1 MAKLDQ
7 ILSKATEIGASDVH
21 ISVNNPPLFR
31 LLGELK
37 KFKTQPFSEVLTKAL
52 LFEILTPEMK
62 EKLQKDLQCDF
73 SYEIPSVA
81 RYRANVFWQ
90 RLGLDGSFR
99 IIPFRIPTLEELG
112 LPKVVRTI
120 LEYHQGLI
128 LVTGATGHGKSTTL
142 ASMVDYLN
150 ETKPHHILSIEDP
163 IEFVQSVNKKGVVNQ
178 RQVGR
183 DTLSFPNA
191 LRGALREDPDII
203 IIGELRDPETISLAL
218 TAAETGHLV
227 IGTMSTS
234 NAQKTVDRLIDSF
247 PPEQQNQVRTML
259 ADSIKG
265 VVTQRLIKDKEG
277 KKRVLAAEIMV
288 GTVPVA
294 TIIRDSK
301 TFQIPSLIQT
311 GKKVGMQLMDESLM
325 QLLKAGLISPEAA
338 ASNATNKKRF
348 LSGSQ
353 VDIHT

>member
-21 ISVNNPPLFR
+21 IAVNNPPLYR
-31 LLGELK
+31 HLGELK
-37 KFKTQPFSEVLTKAL
+37 KFKTQPFSEALTKAL
-52 LFEILTPEMK
+52 LFEILTSEMK
-62 EKLQKDLQCDF
+62 RKIEKDLQCDF
-73 SYEIPSVA
+73 SYEIPEVA
-81 RYRANVFWQ
+81 RYRVNVFCQ

-99 IIPFRIPTLEELG
+99 IIPFKIPSLEELG
-112 LPKVVRTI
+112 LPKVVKTI

-163 IEFVQSVNKKGVVNQ
+163 IEFVHSVSKQGVVNQ

-183 DTLSFPNA
+183 DTLSFPTA

-234 NAQKTVDRLIDSF
+234 NAQKTIDRLIDSF

-259 ADSIKG
+259 ADSIRG
-265 VVTQRLIKDKEG
+265 IVTQRLIKNKEG
-277 KKRVLAAEIMV
+277 KKRVLATEIMV

-294 TIIRDSK
+294 GIIRDNK

-311 GKKVGMQLMDESLM
+311 GKKAGMQLMDESLM
-325 QLLKAGLISPEAA
+325 QLLKDGLISQEAA
-338 ASNATNKKRF
+338 YSNAASKKSF
-348 LSGSQ
+348 
-353 VDIHT
+353 

>member
-1 MAKLDQ
+1 MAALDQ

-21 ISVNNPPLFR
+21 ISVNNPPLYR
-31 LLGELK
+31 HLGELK
-37 KFKTQPFSEVLTKAL
+37 KFKAKPFSKALTKAL

-62 EKLQKDLQCDF
+62 QQLEKDLQCDF

-81 RYRANVFWQ
+81 RYRANVFCQ

-99 IIPFRIPTLEELG
+99 IIPFQIPSLEELG
-112 LPKVVRTI
+112 LPKVVKTI
-120 LEYHQGLI
+120 LEHHQGLI
-128 LVTGATGHGKSTTL
+128 LITGATGQGKSTTL

-163 IEFVQSVNKKGVVNQ
+163 IEFVQSVSKKGVVNQ

-183 DTLSFPNA
+183 DTLSFLNA
-191 LRGALREDPDII
+191 LKGALREDPDII

-234 NAQKTVDRLIDSF
+234 NAQKTIDRTIDSF
-247 PPEQQNQVRTML
+247 PPDQQNQVRTML
-259 ADSIKG
+259 AASIKG
-265 VVTQRLIKDKEG
+265 IVTQRLIKDKEG
-277 KKRVLAAEIMV
+277 KKRVLATEIMV

-294 TIIRDSK
+294 AIIRDNK

-311 GKKVGMQLMDESLM
+311 GKKVGMQLLDESLM
-325 QLLKAGLISPEAA
+325 QLVKDDLISPEAA
-338 ASNATNKKRF
+338 CSNGANKKSF
-348 LSGSQ
+348 
-353 VDIHT
+353 

>member
-7 ILSKATEIGASDVH
+7 ILIKAAEIGASDVH
-21 ISVNNPPLFR
+21 IAVNNPPLYR
-31 LLGELK
+31 HVGELK
-37 KFKTQPFSEVLTKAL
+37 KFKTQPFSKDMTKAL
-52 LFEILTPEMK
+52 LFEILTSEMK
-62 EKLQKDLQCDF
+62 QRIEKDLQCDF
-73 SYEIPSVA
+73 SYEIPGVA
-81 RYRANVFWQ
+81 RYRANVFCQ

-99 IIPFRIPTLEELG
+99 IIPFKIPSLEELG
-112 LPKVVRTI
+112 LPKVVKTI
-120 LEYHQGLI
+120 LEHHQGLI
-128 LVTGATGHGKSTTL
+128 LITGATGHGKSTTL

-150 ETKPHHILSIEDP
+150 ETKSHHILSIEDP
-163 IEFVQSVNKKGVVNQ
+163 IEFVHSVSKKGVVNQ
-178 RQVGR
+178 RQVDR
-183 DTLSFPNA
+183 DTLSFQNA

-234 NAQKTVDRLIDSF
+234 NAQKTIDRLIDSF

-265 VVTQRLIKDKEG
+265 IVTQRLIKSKEG
-277 KKRVLAAEIMV
+277 RKRVLATEIMV

-294 TIIRDSK
+294 GIIRDKK

-325 QLLKAGLISPEAA
+325 QLLKDGLISQEAA
-338 ASNATNKKRF
+338 YSNAVSKKSF
-348 LSGSQ
+348 
-353 VDIHT
+353 

>member
-1 MAKLDQ
+1 MLMARLDQ
-7 ILSKATEIGASDVH
+7 ILSKATAIGASDVH
-21 ISVNNPPLFR
+21 ISVNNPPLYR
-31 LLGELK
+31 HLGELK
-37 KFKTQPFSEVLTKAL
+37 RFRARTLSADLTKLL
-52 LFEILTPEMK
+52 LFEVLTPEMK
-62 EKLQKDLQCDF
+62 EKLEKDLQCDF
-73 SYEIPSVA
+73 SYEIPEVA
-81 RYRANVFWQ
+81 RYRANVFCQ

-99 IIPFRIPTLEELG
+99 IIPFKIPRLEEIG
-112 LPKVVRTI
+112 LPEVVKTI

-150 ETKPHHILSIEDP
+150 EIKPHHILSIEDP

-234 NAQKTVDRLIDSF
+234 NAQKTIDRLIDSF

-265 VVTQRLIKDKEG
+265 IVTQRLIKDKEG
-277 KKRVLAAEIMV
+277 KKRVLATEIMV

-294 TIIRDSK
+294 AIIRDSK

-311 GKKVGMQLMDESLM
+311 GKKAGMQLMDESLM
-325 QLLKAGLISPEAA
+325 QLLKDGLISPEAA
-338 ASNATNKKRF
+338 QANAANKKSF
-348 LSGSQ
+348 
-353 VDIHT
+353 